1 VVRVR
6 ILIVEDEK
14 RLSSF
19 LRRALREDGY
29 AVDLCHDGVEG
40 AHLALSENYD
50 AILLDLQLPGQDGM
64 SILRELR
71 RKKKK
76 TPVLVLT
83 ARDTVKDRVLG
94 LDEGA
99 DDYLV
104 KPFAL
109 DELRARVRAI
119 FRRGTGTPSTVL
131 TFSDLSMNMVDRT
144 VQRAGRQIT
153 LTQKE
158 FSLLE
163 YLLRNPEAV
172 LSRTSIGEHVWNY
185 DFDWGSNVVDVF
197 INQLRNKTEE
207 KGERRLIQTVRGVGY
222 VLREEPRETP

>member
-1 VVRVR
+1 MR

-29 AVDLCHDGVEG
+29 AVDLCHDGVDG
-40 AHLALSENYD
+40 SHLALTENYD

-64 SILRELR
+64 SILREI
-71 RKKKK
+71 RKKKMK
-76 TPVLVLT
+76 TPVIVLT

-104 KPFAL
+104 KPFSL

-119 FRRGTGTPSTVL
+119 FRRGTGTPATVL
-131 TFSDLSMNMVDRT
+131 NFSDLSMNLVDRK
-144 VQRAGRQIT
+144 VIRGSRLIT
-153 LTQKE
+153 LTHKE

-163 YLLRNPEAV
+163 YLIRNAQAV
-172 LSRTSIGEHVWNY
+172 LSRTAIGEHVWNY

-197 INQLRNKTEE
+197 INQLRRKTEE
-207 KGERRLIQTVRGVGY
+207 QGESRLIHTVRGVGY
-222 VLREEPRETP
+222 VLREENREKP

>member
-1 VVRVR
+1 VR

-29 AVDLCHDGVEG
+29 AVDVCHDGVEG
-40 AHLALSENYD
+40 SHLALSENYD

-64 SILRELR
+64 SILREIR
-71 RKKKK
+71 RRKKK
-76 TPVLVLT
+76 TPVLILT

-119 FRRGTGTPSTVL
+119 FRRGTGSPSTVL
-131 TFSDLSMNMVDRT
+131 EFSDLSMNIVDRT
-144 VQRAGRQIT
+144 VRRGGRLIA

-222 VLREEPRETP
+222 VLREEPGETP

>member
-1 VVRVR
+1 MR

-29 AVDLCHDGVEG
+29 AVDLCHDGADG
-40 AHLALSENYD
+40 SHLALTENYD

-64 SILRELR
+64 SILREI
-71 RKKKK
+71 RKKKRK
-76 TPVLVLT
+76 TPVIVLT

-119 FRRGTGTPSTVL
+119 FRRGTGTPATVL
-131 TFSDLSMNMVDRT
+131 NYSDLSMNLVDRN
-144 VQRAGRQIT
+144 VLRGGRPIT
-153 LTQKE
+153 LTHKE

-163 YLLRNPEAV
+163 YLIRNAQAV

-197 INQLRNKTEE
+197 INQLRKKTEE
-207 KGERRLIQTVRGVGY
+207 HGESRLIQTVRGVGY
-222 VLREEPRETP
+222 VLREENGETP

>member
-1 VVRVR
+1 VR

-14 RLSSF
+14 RLSRF
-19 LRRALREDGY
+19 LHRALREDGY
-29 AVDLCHDGVEG
+29 AVDLCHNGVDGS
-40 AHLALSENYD
+40 HMALSENYD

-64 SILRELR
+64 SILRNLR
-71 RKKKK
+71 KMKKK
-76 TPVLVLT
+76 TAVIILT

-131 TFSDLSMNMVDRT
+131 TYADLSMSLVDRS
-144 VQRAGRQIT
+144 VHRGGRLIT

-158 FSLLE
+158 YSLLE
-163 YLLRNPEAV
+163 YFLRNPQAV
-172 LSRTSIGEHVWNY
+172 LSRTSIGEHVWDY

-197 INQLRNKTEE
+197 VNQLRKKTEE
-207 KGERRLIQTVRGVGY
+207 QGETRLIQTVRGVGY
-222 VLREEPRETP
+222 VLREESRETP